1 MRAVS
6 MRVVLLGPPGSG
18 KGTCAK
24 IIGELYGVPVITT
37 GDMLR
42 ATVAQATPLGRTA
55 KGYMDRGELVPDDL
69 VNALVAER
77 LAEPDAAN
85 GFILDGY
92 PRSTKQAE
100 ALEKHLQKTGKRLD
114 HVLHVQLEDEA
125 IIDRLSKRRSCPR
138 CGAIYHLENKPPRT
152 NSVCDTCATGL
163 VQRDDDRPEVIRRR
177 LEVYGEKTRPLLS
190 FYEKRGEIKTI
201 RGDLPLDELPAALR
215 RVLNGRG

>member
-1 MRAVS
+1 

-24 IIGELYGVPVITT
+24 IIGGLYGVPVITT

-42 ATVAQATPLGRTA
+42 AAVARATPLGRTA

-69 VNALVAER
+69 VNSLVAER

-92 PRSTKQAE
+92 PRSPKQAE

-114 HVLHVQLEDEA
+114 HVLHVELEDEA

-138 CGAIYHLENKPPRT
+138 CGAIYHLENRPPRA
-152 NSVCDTCATGL
+152 NGVCDTCATGL

-177 LEVYGEKTRPLLS
+177 LEVYREKTRPLLS
-190 FYEKRGEIKTI
+190 FYERRGEIKTI